1 MASDP
6 TKPILRL
13 HPSDQQPRVP
23 GRPAVVRG
31 PQPNSTADQNQ
42 RFGPQF
48 QRLTDVLQR
57 DPGGLALRTDPAAL
71 APERLLVFE
80 VKGSIAAFARAINNV
95 PGLELIDEE
104 ELPGDDDKAPVA
116 YLLVPD
122 LRALRQIESLWR
134 TWVAGRVLPQGFT
147 PWRDVF
153 ACLRDLRVWG
163 PADRVQR
170 LDADVL
176 AEEIEGRAD
185 DELVPLEIE
194 LVFRASPEAGAISE
208 ATVGEAIR
216 QSGGR
221 LLSRARLDDIAYHAI
236 LAELPVL
243 AIRTIVERA
252 PGSLAG
258 VEPIMHI
265 RPQSVVTGIDAS
277 DLLPAAPAPA
287 PGPVAAAPIL
297 ALLDGV
303 PVAGHP
309 LLQPHLS
316 VEDHFG
322 LEPGALVAHR
332 YHGSAMASLI
342 VHGDRNRSER
352 PLPRQVHCIPVLGD
366 NDRFPPDRL
375 IIDLIYQA
383 VIRMR
388 AGNQPSAPHVII
400 INISLGN
407 VRRPF
412 YGQLSP
418 WARLLDRLAYRFGIL
433 FLVSAGNITTQFPVA
448 AFANRVA
455 FEDANA
461 DQRARGVLNA
471 VAAVVADRR
480 LLSPSETINGLTIGA
495 RNLDW
500 VPTAERASARVNVNP
515 YSELDIANPSSA
527 LGPGFAG
534 SVKPDILMP
543 GAREHLRVVANA
555 ESITVAP
562 AGASRGAGLKVAAP
576 PRPGLENAEGFT
588 NGTSAA
594 TALASRTAHRIHDAL
609 EMAYG
614 QEFLQLTNTQRA
626 VLIKALLVHP
636 ARWPN
641 AAAGLVK
648 ELLGPFG
655 QGQAPRQKDNI
666 RRFLGYGVFDSDDAV
681 ACAADRATFWCVGS
695 LGRERSVDVLV
706 PIPAAIGG
714 QARAHSVSAT
724 LAWFT
729 PVVPGRK
736 SYRAVRMKILD
747 PAEIAGLGVSA
758 DQLQPDGNQTNRG
771 TVFMR
776 VWSGQQAAVVADG
789 MSLRLKIQR
798 EPDPAGAV
806 DELVPFGL
814 AVTLEMPGELRIY
827 DQVRNRVQPR
837 PAQRAAP

>member
-1 MASDP
+1 M
-6 TKPILRL
+6 
-13 HPSDQQPRVP
+13 
-23 GRPAVVRG
+23 
-31 PQPNSTADQNQ
+31 
-42 RFGPQF
+42 
-48 QRLTDVLQR
+48 
-57 DPGGLALRTDPAAL
+57 
-71 APERLLVFE
+71 
-80 VKGSIAAFARAINNV
+80 

-104 ELPGDDDKAPVA
+104 ELPGDEDKAPVA

-122 LRALRQIESLWR
+122 LLALRQIESLWR

-176 AEEIEGRAD
+176 ADEIEGRAD

-194 LVFRASPEAGAISE
+194 LVFRGSADAGAISE
-208 ATVGEAIR
+208 ATVVEAIR

-236 LAELPVL
+236 LAELPVA
-243 AIRTIVERA
+243 AIRMVLERA
-252 PGSLAG
+252 PVGLAG

-265 RPQSVVTGIDAS
+265 RPQSVVTEIDAN
-277 DLLPAAPAPA
+277 DLLPAAPAPVM
-287 PGPVAAAPIL
+287 GPVTADPIL

-309 LLQPHLS
+309 LLQPYLS
-316 VEDHFG
+316 IEDHFG
-322 LEPGALVAHR
+322 LEPGALVAQR

-342 VHGDRNRSER
+342 VHGDRNKPEP

-366 NDRFPPDRL
+366 NDRFPPGRL

-383 VIRMR
+383 VIQMR

-461 DQRARGVLNA
+461 DQRARGVITA

-495 RNLDW
+495 RNSDW
-500 VPTAERASARVNVNP
+500 VPTAERALARVNVNP
-515 YSELDIANPSSA
+515 YSELNIANPSSA

-543 GAREHLRVVANA
+543 GAREHLRVVASA
-555 ESITVAP
+555 ETITVAP

-609 EMAYG
+609 EAAYG
-614 QEFLQLTNTQRA
+614 REFLQLTNTQRA

-636 ARWPN
+636 ARWPS
-641 AAAGLVK
+641 AAASLVK

-666 RRFLGYGVFDSDDAV
+666 RRFLGYGLFDSDDAV
-681 ACAADRATFWCVGS
+681 ACAADRATFWSVGS

-758 DQLQPDGNQTNRG
+758 DAWQPDGNQTNRG
-771 TVFMR
+771 TVFTR
-776 VWSGQQAAVVADG
+776 VWSGAQAAVVADG

-806 DELVPFGL
+806 DEMVPFGL

>member
-1 MASDP
+1 M
-6 TKPILRL
+6 
-13 HPSDQQPRVP
+13 
-23 GRPAVVRG
+23 
-31 PQPNSTADQNQ
+31 
-42 RFGPQF
+42 
-48 QRLTDVLQR
+48 LQR
-57 DPGGLALRTDPAAL
+57 DPAGLALRADPAAL

-104 ELPGDDDKAPVA
+104 ELPDDEDKAPVA

-134 TWVAGRVLPQGFT
+134 MWVAGRVLPQGFT

-163 PADRVQR
+163 PADRVQP

-176 AEEIEGRAD
+176 VEEIEGRAD
-185 DELVPLEIE
+185 DELIPLEIE
-194 LVFRASPEAGAISE
+194 LVFRVSAEAGTISE
-208 ATVGEAIR
+208 ATVTAAIV

-221 LLSRARLDDIAYHAI
+221 VLSRSRLDDIAYHAI
-236 LAELPVL
+236 LAELPVA
-243 AIRTIVERA
+243 AIRMVVERA
-252 PGSLAG
+252 PVGLAG

-265 RPQSVVTGIDAS
+265 RPQSVVTEIGAN
-277 DLLPAAPAPA
+277 DLMPAAPAPVM
-287 PGPVAAAPIL
+287 GPVTADPIL

-309 LLQPHLS
+309 LLQPYLS
-316 VEDHFG
+316 IEDHFG
-322 LEPGALVAHR
+322 LEPGALVAQR

-342 VHGDRNRSER
+342 IHGDRNKPEP

-461 DQRARGVLNA
+461 DQRARGVINA

-500 VPTAERASARVNVNP
+500 VPTAERALARVNVNP
-515 YSELDIANPSSA
+515 YSELNIANPSSA

-543 GAREHLRVVANA
+543 GAREHLRVVASA
-555 ESITVAP
+555 QTITVAP

-609 EMAYG
+609 EAAYG

-626 VLIKALLVHP
+626 VLIKALLVHR
-636 ARWPN
+636 ARWPS
-641 AAAGLVK
+641 AAASLVK

-666 RRFLGYGVFDSDDAV
+666 RRFLGYGLFDSDDAV
-681 ACAADRATFWCVGS
+681 ACAADRATFWSVGS

-758 DQLQPDGNQTNRG
+758 DAWQPDGNQTNRG
-771 TVFMR
+771 TVFTR
-776 VWSGQQAAVVADG
+776 VWSGAQAAVVADG

-798 EPDPAGAV
+798 EPDPGGAV
-806 DELVPFGL
+806 DETVPFGL

>member
-1 MASDP
+1 
-6 TKPILRL
+6 
-13 HPSDQQPRVP
+13 
-23 GRPAVVRG
+23 
-31 PQPNSTADQNQ
+31 
-42 RFGPQF
+42 
-48 QRLTDVLQR
+48 
-57 DPGGLALRTDPAAL
+57 
-71 APERLLVFE
+71 
-80 VKGSIAAFARAINNV
+80 
-95 PGLELIDEE
+95 
-104 ELPGDDDKAPVA
+104 
-116 YLLVPD
+116 
-122 LRALRQIESLWR
+122 
-134 TWVAGRVLPQGFT
+134 
-147 PWRDVF
+147 
-153 ACLRDLRVWG
+153 
-163 PADRVQR
+163 
-170 LDADVL
+170 
-176 AEEIEGRAD
+176 
-185 DELVPLEIE
+185 
-194 LVFRASPEAGAISE
+194 
-208 ATVGEAIR
+208 
-216 QSGGR
+216 
-221 LLSRARLDDIAYHAI
+221 
-236 LAELPVL
+236 
-243 AIRTIVERA
+243 
-252 PGSLAG
+252 
-258 VEPIMHI
+258 
-265 RPQSVVTGIDAS
+265 
-277 DLLPAAPAPA
+277 
-287 PGPVAAAPIL
+287 
-297 ALLDGV
+297 
-303 PVAGHP
+303 
-309 LLQPHLS
+309 
-316 VEDHFG
+316 
-322 LEPGALVAHR
+322 
-332 YHGSAMASLI
+332 
-342 VHGDRNRSER
+342 
-352 PLPRQVHCIPVLGD
+352 VHCIPVLGD

-388 AGNQPSAPHVII
+388 EGNQPSAPHVII

-461 DQRARGVLNA
+461 HQRARGVINA

-500 VPTAERASARVNVNP
+500 VPTAERALARANVNP
-515 YSELDIANPSSA
+515 YSELDTANPSSA

-543 GAREHLRVVANA
+543 GSREHLRVVASA

-562 AGASRGAGLKVAAP
+562 ASASRGAGLKVAAP

-609 EMAYG
+609 EAAYG

-626 VLIKALLVHP
+626 TLIKALLVHP

-714 QARAHSVSAT
+714 QARPHAVSAT

-758 DQLQPDGNQTNRG
+758 DAWQPDGNQTNRG
-771 TVFMR
+771 TVFTR
-776 VWSGQQAAVVADG
+776 VWSGAQAAVVGEG
-789 MSLRLKIQR
+789 MNLRLKIQR
-798 EPDPAGAV
+798 EPDPAGPI

>member
-1 MASDP
+1 M
-6 TKPILRL
+6 
-13 HPSDQQPRVP
+13 
-23 GRPAVVRG
+23 RG
-31 PQPNSTADQNQ
+31 PQPNATADQNQ
-42 RFGPQF
+42 RFGPKF

-57 DPGGLALRTDPAAL
+57 DPAGLALRADPAAL

-80 VKGSIAAFARAINNV
+80 VKGSIGAFARAINNV

-104 ELPGDDDKAPVA
+104 ELPGDEDKAPVA

-122 LRALRQIESLWR
+122 LRALQQIESLWR

-163 PADRVQR
+163 PADRLQR

-185 DELVPLEIE
+185 DELFPLEIE
-194 LVFRASPEAGAISE
+194 LVFRGSPDAGAISE
-208 ATVGEAIR
+208 ATVVEAIR

-236 LAELPVL
+236 LAELPVA
-243 AIRTIVERA
+243 AIRMVVERA
-252 PGSLAG
+252 PVGLAG

-265 RPQSVVTGIDAS
+265 RPQSVVTEIDAN
-277 DLLPAAPAPA
+277 DLLPAAPAPVM
-287 PGPVAAAPIL
+287 GPVTADPIL

-309 LLQPHLS
+309 LLRPYLS

-322 LEPGALVAHR
+322 LEPGAVVAQR

-342 VHGDRNRSER
+342 VHGDRNKPEP

-383 VIRMR
+383 VIRMC

-400 INISLGN
+400 INISLGD

-455 FEDANA
+455 FEDADA
-461 DQRARGVLNA
+461 DQRARGVINA

-500 VPTAERASARVNVNP
+500 VPTAERALARVNVNP
-515 YSELDIANPSSA
+515 YSELNIANPSSA

-543 GAREHLRVVANA
+543 GAREHLRVVASA
-555 ESITVAP
+555 ETITVAP

-609 EMAYG
+609 EAAYG

-636 ARWPN
+636 ARWPS
-641 AAAGLVK
+641 AAASLVK

-666 RRFLGYGVFDSDDAV
+666 RRFLGYGLFDSDDAV

-747 PAEIAGLGVSA
+747 PAEIEDLGVSA
-758 DQLQPDGNQTNRG
+758 DAWQPDGNQTNRG
-771 TVFMR
+771 TVFTR
-776 VWSGQQAAVVADG
+776 VWSGAQAAVVADG

-806 DELVPFGL
+806 DEMVPFGL

>member
-1 MASDP
+1 M
-6 TKPILRL
+6 
-13 HPSDQQPRVP
+13 
-23 GRPAVVRG
+23 RG
-31 PQPNSTADQNQ
+31 PQPNSTVDQNQ

-48 QRLTDVLQR
+48 RRLTEVLQR
-57 DPGGLALRTDPAAL
+57 DPTGLALRADPSAL

-80 VKGSIAAFARAINNV
+80 VKGSVAAFARAINNV

-104 ELPGDDDKAPVA
+104 ELPGDEDKAPVA

-122 LRALRQIESLWR
+122 LRALQQIESLWR
-134 TWVAGRVLPQGFT
+134 TWAAGRNLPQGFT

-163 PADRVQR
+163 PTDRVQP

-185 DELVPLEIE
+185 DDLVPLEIE
-194 LVFRASPEAGAISE
+194 LVYRASVEAGAIDE
-208 ATVGEAIR
+208 ATVTNAIR
-216 QSGGR
+216 VSGGQ
-221 LLSRARLDDIAYHAI
+221 LLSRARLDDIAYHAL
-236 LAELPVL
+236 LAELPVA
-243 AIRTIVERA
+243 AIRMVIERA

-265 RPQSVVTGIDAS
+265 RPQSIVTEIDAN
-277 DLLPAAPAPA
+277 DLLPAAPAP
-287 PGPVAAAPIL
+287 PAAAIVADSIL

-309 LLQPHLS
+309 LLQPYLT
-316 VEDHFG
+316 VEDHFE
-322 LEPGALVAHR
+322 LEPGALVTQR
-332 YHGSAMASLI
+332 VHGSAMASLI
-342 VHGDRNRSER
+342 VHGDRNRPEA

-366 NDRFPPDRL
+366 NDRFPTDKL

-383 VIRMR
+383 VMRMR
-388 AGNQPSAPHVII
+388 SGDQPSAPHVII
-400 INISLGN
+400 VNISLGN

-433 FLVSAGNITTQFPVA
+433 FLVSAGNITSQFSVP
-448 AFANRVA
+448 AFANRVV

-461 DQRARGVLNA
+461 DQRARGVINA
-471 VAAVVADRR
+471 IAAVVADRR
-480 LLSPSETINGLTIGA
+480 LLSPSETINGLTVGA

-500 VPTAERASARVNVNP
+500 VPAAERPLARANVNP
-515 YSELDIANPSSA
+515 YSELDTANPSSA

-555 ESITVAP
+555 ENITVAP
-562 AGASRGAGLKVAAP
+562 AGPSRGAGLKVAAP

-609 EMAYG
+609 EAAYG

-648 ELLGPFG
+648 QLLGPFG

-666 RRFLGYGVFDSDDAV
+666 RRFFGYGVFDSDDAV
-681 ACAADRATFWCVGS
+681 ACAGDRATFWCVGS

-706 PIPAAIGG
+706 PIPAALGG
-714 QARAHSVSAT
+714 QARPHVVSAT

-747 PAEIAGLGVSA
+747 PTEIVGIGVTA
-758 DQLQPDGNQTNRG
+758 DAWQPDGNQTNRG
-771 TVFMR
+771 TVFTR
-776 VWSGQQAAVVADG
+776 VWSGTQAAVVAEG

-798 EPDPAGAV
+798 EPDPAGPV

-814 AVTLEMPGELRIY
+814 AVTLAMPGEVRLY
-827 DQVRNRVQPR
+827 DQVRDRVQPR
-837 PAQRAAP
+837 PTLRAAP

>member
-1 MASDP
+1 M
-6 TKPILRL
+6 
-13 HPSDQQPRVP
+13 
-23 GRPAVVRG
+23 
-31 PQPNSTADQNQ
+31 
-42 RFGPQF
+42 
-48 QRLTDVLQR
+48 LQR
-57 DPGGLALRTDPAAL
+57 DPAGLALRADPAAL

-80 VKGSIAAFARAINNV
+80 VKGSVAAFARAIANV
-95 PGLELIDEE
+95 RGLELIDEE
-104 ELPGDDDKAPVA
+104 ELPNDEDKAPVA

-122 LRALRQIESLWR
+122 LRALQQIESLWR
-134 TWVAGRVLPQGFT
+134 TWVGGRALPQGFT

-163 PADRVQR
+163 PADRVQS

-176 AEEIEGRAD
+176 VEEIEGRED

-208 ATVGEAIR
+208 ATVTAAVR
-216 QSGGR
+216 QSGGQ

-236 LAELPVL
+236 LAELPV
-243 AIRTIVERA
+243 AAVRTVVERA

-265 RPQSVVTGIDAS
+265 RPQSVVTGIES
-277 DLLPAAPAPA
+277 NDLLQAAPAPA
-287 PGPVAAAPIL
+287 PGPVTADPIL

-303 PVAGHP
+303 PVAGHS
-309 LLQPHLS
+309 LLQHHLS

-322 LEPGALVAHR
+322 LEPGALVSQR
-332 YHGSAMASLI
+332 FHGSAMASLI
-342 VHGDRNRSER
+342 VHGDRNRPEP
-352 PLPRQVHCIPVLGD
+352 PLPRQVHCIPVLGN

-383 VIRMR
+383 VMRMR
-388 AGNQPSAPHVII
+388 TGDQPSAPHVII
-400 INISLGN
+400 ANISLGN

-418 WARLLDRLAYRFGIL
+418 WARLLDRLAFRFGIL
-433 FLVSAGNITTQFPVA
+433 FLVSAGNITAQFPVA

-461 DQRARGVLNA
+461 DQRARGVINA
-471 VAAVVADRR
+471 VADLVADRR

-500 VPTAERASARVNVNP
+500 VPAADRALTRANVNP
-515 YSELDIANPSSA
+515 YSELDTANPSSA

-543 GAREHLRVVANA
+543 GAREHLRVVASA
-555 ESITVAP
+555 ENITVAP
-562 AGASRGAGLKVAAP
+562 ASASRGAGLKVAAP
-576 PRPGLENAEGFT
+576 PRAGLENAEGFT

-609 EMAYG
+609 EAAYG
-614 QEFLQLTNTQRA
+614 QEFLQLTNVQRA

-729 PVVPGRK
+729 PVIPGRK

-747 PAEIAGLGVSA
+747 PAEIDGLAVSA
-758 DQLQPDGNQTNRG
+758 DAWQPDGNQTNRG
-771 TVFMR
+771 TVFTR
-776 VWSGQQAAVVADG
+776 VWSGGQAAVVANG
-789 MSLRLKIQR
+789 MNLRLKIQR
-798 EPDPAGAV
+798 EPDPASPI
-806 DELVPFGL
+806 DDLVPFGL
-814 AVTLEMPGELRIY
+814 AVTLAMPGELRLY
-827 DQVRNRVQPR
+827 DQVRNQVQPR
-837 PAQRAAP
+837 PAQRATP